1 MKTTFI
7 VFMIIAMVFLAQ
19 TSHSTNIEMCVKHCI
34 PNQCMKVA
42 KKPDLALCEEVC
54 KKFCAKQLGDHEE
67 YIVPPRK
74 DGGGFFTGIICDYMA
89 PDASEA
95 CQISPLLD
103 VVQNCNGY
111 LFSRLFCS

>member
-1 MKTTFI
+1 
-7 VFMIIAMVFLAQ
+7 MIIAMVFLAQ
-19 TSHSTNIEMCVKHCI
+19 TSHSTNKEMCVKHCI

-89 PDASEA
+89 PDG
-95 CQISPLLD
+95 CH
-103 VVQNCNGY
+103 
-111 LFSRLFCS
+111 

>member
-1 MKTTFI
+1 
-7 VFMIIAMVFLAQ
+7 
-19 TSHSTNIEMCVKHCI
+19 
-34 PNQCMKVA
+34 MKVA

-89 PDASEA
+89 PDG
-95 CQISPLLD
+95 CH
-103 VVQNCNGY
+103 
-111 LFSRLFCS
+111 